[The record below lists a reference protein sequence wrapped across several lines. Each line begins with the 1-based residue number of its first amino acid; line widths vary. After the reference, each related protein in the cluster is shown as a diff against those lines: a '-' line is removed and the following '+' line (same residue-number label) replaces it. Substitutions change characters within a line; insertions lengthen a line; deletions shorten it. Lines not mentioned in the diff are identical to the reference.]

1 MNQAVRVLSLYE
13 GFFAGGARILH
24 SDVVAGL
31 HAAGDQTHSVLSIAS
46 AVRRDFS
53 VQHLQRDPRYTR
65 LAAAGVEV
73 STLGRI
79 GGSEA
84 LTPSSFT
91 DHQLS
96 AASRAIRQVDVVLS
110 LKEQPLGLLL
120 ALRERG
126 MMPDVPVAVCLH
138 RSDPDH
144 SGPALSWLSQAASN
158 GILTAEISCAQSTSD
173 AYESYLTPDTGRFVI
188 GNGIDTGRFRAGTES
203 EMVATRKMLGI
214 PVTAHVVV
222 FAARFDAMKDPGLFL
237 RAVAT
242 HSRRRPDTHYVVC
255 GAGMTPEND
264 SFRTLIDESGVLGTT
279 NLHALGLRD
288 DMPSIFQIADIVAL
302 TSAFG
307 EASPLCLLEGAASGA
322 TPVTTDVGDAALTVE
337 GIGFVTTHEAS
348 DIAATWDQVL
358 ASRPTLR
365 ARSLAARPR
374 LGRDRMI
381 AEYATVVR
389 SLLGRDRA
397 AA

>member
-31 HAAGDQTHSVLSIAS
+31 HSAGDQTHSVLSIAS
-46 AVRRDFS
+46 AVRRDSS
-53 VQHLQRDPRYTR
+53 VQHLHRDPRYTR
-65 LAAAGVEV
+65 LTAAGVEV
-73 STLGRI
+73 STLGRV
-79 GGSEA
+79 GGSGSLA
-84 LTPSSFT
+84 PSSFT

-96 AASRAIRQVDVVLS
+96 VASRAIRKADVILS

-138 RSDPDH
+138 RSDPEH
-144 SGPALSWLSQAASN
+144 SGPALSWLGQAASS

-173 AYESYLTPDTGRFVI
+173 AYERFLTPATGRFVI
-188 GNGIDTGRFRAGTES
+188 GNGIDTDRFRPGTQS
-203 EMVATRKMLGI
+203 ELAATRRALGI
-214 PVTAHVVV
+214 PATAPVVV

-237 RAVAT
+237 RSVAA
-242 HSRRRPDTHYVVC
+242 HSRHRPDTHYLVC
-255 GAGMTPEND
+255 GAGMTTEND
-264 SFRTLIDESGVLGTT
+264 DFRALIDESGVLGTT

-288 DMPSIFQIADIVAL
+288 DMPSIYQIADIVAL

-307 EASPLCLLEGAASGA
+307 EASPLCLLEGAAAGA
-322 TPVTTDVGDAALTVE
+322 TPVTTDVGDAAQTVQ
-337 GIGFVTTHEAS
+337 GIGFVTMHNAE
-348 DIAATWDQVL
+348 DIAATWDRVL
-358 ASRPTLR
+358 AQRSELR
-365 ARSLAARPR
+365 QRSLAARPR

-397 AA
+397 VA